1 MRYIV
6 LLLIGIAAF
15 AAVACGGGDPEPV
28 GDMPVQ
34 IVEDGGAWHDVRAV
48 GPGGQQHRVLVV
60 LDAAHAEALLAVGE
74 ACHVKAND
82 DGAIGAFCD
91 QPEPE

>member
-1 MRYIV
+1 MRYIG
-6 LLLIGIAAF
+6 LLLIGVAAF
-15 AAVACGGGDPEPV
+15 AAVACGGGDPAPI
-28 GDMPVQ
+28 GDMPVE

-48 GPGGQQHRVLVV
+48 GPGGQQYRVLVV

-91 QPEPE
+91 QPEPD